1 MSAVLQIPVT
11 LRDGAGRTVLQ
22 GTFDACL
29 DAWIAL
35 SQEERAS
42 ATMASDASVPELG
55 PDVTWPLGRAAITKA
70 VLMRETAE
78 WP

>member
-11 LRDGAGRTVLQ
+11 LRDSTGKTLLQ

-42 ATMASDASVPELG
+42 ATMASDVAIPDLG
-55 PDVTWPLGRAAITKA
+55 PDVTWPLDRAGITKA